1 MRMANQFCP
10 RIVLLGVSLY
20 CFLSGSSV
28 QAETYIAGQIGLTI
42 PQDLSNVNFG
52 GPGFGRGP
60 DFELTKSFMYGAK
73 LGHYFDNL
81 KWLGVETEIFRNSMR
96 IKQQPF
102 AGAAGGTGGIEP
114 GADLGVT
121 VWAANLVA
129 RYQMG
134 RLQPYAGVGPAFFFA
149 RVKSESPNSTFG
161 EGQSTTLG
169 LNTQLG
175 LRYMLNEHVAL
186 FGEWKYNHARLS
198 FDSIPNATYNVHHLV
213 LGVGYHF

>member
-1 MRMANQFCP
+1 MQMINRSSLRRFA
-10 RIVLLGVSLY
+10 LGLFLS
-20 CFLSGSSV
+20 CFLSGAA
-28 QAETYIAGQIGLTI
+28 QAETYIAGQVGLTI

-52 GPGFGRGP
+52 GPGFTAFGGPGP

-96 IKQQPF
+96 IKEQPL
-102 AGAAGGTGGIEP
+102 ALAVTGVEP
-114 GADLGVT
+114 GASLGVT

-134 RLQPYAGVGPAFFFA
+134 RLQPYAGVGPALLFA
-149 RVKSESPNSTFG
+149 RVKSESPDSTFG
-161 EGQSTTLG
+161 EAQSTTLG

-175 LRYMLNEHVAL
+175 LRYLLTGHVAL